1 MLIKSEF
8 SEELATVIFFRLK
21 SIKKYFEFE
30 QLFVDKK
37 TRQGIKNTHKIMV
50 WEKLRISA
58 DILLCIHYSKFE
70 YSFLLI

>member
-21 SIKKYFEFE
+21 SIEKYFEFE

-37 TRQGIKNTHKIMV
+37 TRHHV
-50 WEKLRISA
+50 LA
-58 DILLCIHYSKFE
+58 DSSLPVSFSTVVYDLSVLTLPVLTTCIA
-70 YSFLLI
+70 